1 MQIILTEEEYNILKD
16 LVNKAE
22 NYETLYNELMSQH
35 LALKNDYSKLL
46 VFGVSASSE
55 RLKATSHISYSS
67 KLNDKKKGEQ
77 SNVN

>member
-35 LALKNDYSKLL
+35 LALKNDYNKLL
-46 VFGVSASSE
+46 VHGVSASNE
-55 RLKATSHISYSS
+55 RLKATSHVSYLS
-67 KLNDKKKGEQ
+67 KQNDKKKGE
-77 SNVN
+77 

>member
-35 LALKNDYSKLL
+35 LALKNDYNKLL
-46 VFGVSASSE
+46 VFGVSSNNE
-55 RLKATSHISYSS
+55 KLKTTQKPYF
-67 KLNDKKKGEQ
+67 NKGFQ
-77 SNVN
+77 QC

>member
-35 LALKNDYSKLL
+35 LALKNDYRKLL
-46 VFGVSASSE
+46 VYGFSASRE

-67 KLNDKKKGEQ
+67 KPNNKKKGE
-77 SNVN
+77 